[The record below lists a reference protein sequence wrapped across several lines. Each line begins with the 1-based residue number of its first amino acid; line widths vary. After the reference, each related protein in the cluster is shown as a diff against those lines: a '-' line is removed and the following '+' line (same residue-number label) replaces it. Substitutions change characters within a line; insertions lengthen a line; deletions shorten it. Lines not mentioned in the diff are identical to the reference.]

1 MRGPTVPVG
10 ALGLLLAL
18 TWGCASMDV
27 AAVGGMVPEPQANY
41 LVEITPVPTGDVYLL
56 VVARTDLDPLDRRP
70 LEAALG
76 EERLDA
82 FRTTAASHGAER
94 VFLDETRTPTRRR
107 VYAFG
112 YSKTRTSHLGL
123 TPPACEGVGAIEA
136 KARAARRAKSCLR
149 DLSAKR
155 PGLSATLKVRYR
167 IDPFGDLMRSV
178 ALPDSSRDSQA
189 QACVTD
195 ALASITYPRPPSLF
209 CSAELE
215 MTVP

>member
-1 MRGPTVPVG
+1 
-10 ALGLLLAL
+10 
-18 TWGCASMDV
+18 MDV
-27 AAVGGMVPEPQANY
+27 AAAGGTVPEPEPSY
-41 LVEITPVPTGDVYLL
+41 LVEITPVPTQDVYLL
-56 VVARTDLDPLDRRP
+56 VVARTDLDPLDRRT

-76 EERLDA
+76 DERLDA
-82 FRTTAASHGAER
+82 FRTTAAAHGAER

-123 TPPACEGVGAIEA
+123 TPPACEGVKAVEA
-136 KARAARRAKSCLR
+136 KARAARRSRRCLMALR
-149 DLSAKR
+149 AKR
-155 PGLSATLKVRYR
+155 PGLSATVKVRYR
-167 IDPFGDLMRSV
+167 IDPFGDLMRAV
-178 ALPDSSRDSQA
+178 ALPESSRDSQV